1 MSVEKMESNIIL
13 HESKDF
19 GNPNYEIVRNILNKI
34 DNNMMSALGLSAFS
48 SKCCDVF
55 YTDKDPL
62 CKQGNNG
69 HNIYLCVKNDDYYQ
83 WIFQFSHEYCHHLIN
98 GTMSGVWSD
107 MLWFEETICQIAS
120 LYNMFKM
127 VDFCKENWIEHY
139 DSILNERLHYYL
151 EKANNDY
158 KLNEKGGWFKSF
170 AGQLR
175 SERYK
180 RDLYNSIAVLMY
192 PLFIENPN
200 LWKIILYIGDIRSWN
215 SLDELF
221 KHLQSKA
228 DTTYVDSLKKMID
241 IFS

>member
-1 MSVEKMESNIIL
+1 
-13 HESKDF
+13 
-19 GNPNYEIVRNILNKI
+19 
-34 DNNMMSALGLSAFS
+34 
-48 SKCCDVF
+48 
-55 YTDKDPL
+55 
-62 CKQGNNG
+62 
-69 HNIYLCVKNDDYYQ
+69 
-83 WIFQFSHEYCHHLIN
+83 
-98 GTMSGVWSD
+98 MSGDWSD

-127 VDFCKENWIEHY
+127 VDFCKENGIEHY

-158 KLNEKGGWFKSF
+158 KLNENGGWFKSF
-170 AGQLR
+170 ADQLR

-228 DTTYVDSLKKMID
+228 DTTYSDSLKKMIN